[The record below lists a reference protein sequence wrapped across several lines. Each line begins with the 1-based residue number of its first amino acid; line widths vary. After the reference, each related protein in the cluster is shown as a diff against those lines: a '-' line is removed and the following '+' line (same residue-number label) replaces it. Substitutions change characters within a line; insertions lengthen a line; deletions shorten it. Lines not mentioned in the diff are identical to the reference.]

1 MPRSRFTLRY
11 VGRGLT
17 VPEEVSR
24 IFARA
29 GYRISRVRSAREREP
44 RGRGIGTWV
53 GSDVTRAQLA
63 ALLGGDK
70 AAGRK
75 FRSFAVDLVRT
86 ARNAGTN
93 DDGRDTRPR
102 SKMTLRTLRQ
112 GVGRTQGEIARRVS
126 MTQPQLSRVEARR
139 DHLTSTLRR
148 YIQALGGEMEVV
160 ARVGGTRVILKD
172 V

>member
-1 MPRSRFTLRY
+1 
-11 VGRGLT
+11 
-17 VPEEVSR
+17 
-24 IFARA
+24 
-29 GYRISRVRSAREREP
+29 
-44 RGRGIGTWV
+44 
-53 GSDVTRAQLA
+53 VTRAQLA
-63 ALLGGDK
+63 ALLGGDR
-70 AAGRK
+70 AAGRELR
-75 FRSFAVDLVRT
+75 FFAVDLVRT

-102 SKMTLRTLRQ
+102 SRMTLRALRQ

-148 YIQALGGEMEVV
+148 YVQALGGEMEVV
-160 ARVGGTRVILKD
+160 ARVGGMTVILKD